1 MTPPTDQNIAEESFS
16 GNDQLELDQ
25 DIMMANGSAQDLLS
39 DIVSVKSSDDKILA
53 NNRTVKTRKRKTYND
68 IEKHR
73 GYKRVHN
80 YNALTG
86 RKN

>member
-39 DIVSVKSSDDKILA
+39 DIVSVKSSDD
-53 NNRTVKTRKRKTYND
+53 
-68 IEKHR
+68 
-73 GYKRVHN
+73 
-80 YNALTG
+80 
-86 RKN
+86 